1 MSLFLF
7 YKKVHLHH
15 FFSNWFLLFFKSL
28 DLKNNTT
35 PPHPHLHVSPF
46 SPFPQANISKLMGC
60 MPSPLLTY
68 NQPTPKKSTNP
79 LYHTHQPRSLVL
91 FLLLHL
97 TNHWGLPLHD
107 LWAASQGNP
116 VQTTRKL
123 FRGAELK
130 HYSQEPG
137 YGSHLSVHRQRNG

>member
-1 MSLFLF
+1 MP
-7 YKKVHLHH
+7 H
-15 FFSNWFLLFFKSL
+15 FFSNCFLLFFKSL

-60 MPSPLLTY
+60 MQSPLLTS

-91 FLLLHL
+91 FLLLYL
-97 TNHWGLPLHD
+97 TNYWGLPLHD

-123 FRGAELK
+123 FSSTTHRSQDMEATYVSIDRGMDKEDV
-130 HYSQEPG
+130 
-137 YGSHLSVHRQRNG
+137 VHTQWNITLP